1 MPLASL
7 LFGFLSDSF
16 YFQSLIKIGNNWNGS
31 IIFLIDALTFMLSII
46 LLLFLKS
53 SQNKFQSKKNQPV
66 LKGLTIGIKYF
77 LNNSE
82 LKTVSTS
89 ISISLLGAGALFVL
103 GNSYLTQTLQFT
115 QSSYGFMIASFGFGV
130 VFTMVILSYF
140 VTSFSRVPFFI
151 GISMTITGLSLIFSF
166 SSYEFS
172 TILFFIFIAGIG
184 SGTIYILTLSYLQST
199 TSQELR
205 GRVFGNFYSIARIS
219 LLISVFLS
227 GFLANIAKDIFK
239 FDGVLFVLRASA
251 LLILVTGIY
260 TFFNGYKNLVQE
272 FGFENSNF
280 NKLRLN
286 LNNEEDQP

>member
-31 IIFLIDALTFMLSII
+31 IIFLIDALTFLLSII